1 MDKII
6 TTFDYPPI
14 PDRRFDYSAVRSSY
28 DLGSYIGRGPTP
40 QAAVLDLLDMEEG
53 DEPAICPGC
62 GRDLSWH
69 GEPK

>member
-14 PDRRFDYSAVRSSY
+14 PDRRFDYSAVRDGY
-28 DLGSYIGRGPTP
+28 DLGNHIGRGPTRA
-40 QAAVLDLLDMEEG
+40 AAVLDLLDLEDG

-62 GRDLSWH
+62 GRNFVERL
-69 GEPK
+69 